1 MPDALGIAGDIIQ
14 GATALA
20 GLMLVFIG
28 NAVAGYS
35 SYAKVQQQAVRAV
48 YHQRAW
54 FGFWGVF
61 IAIIAVLLA
70 VLAKWAGIN
79 GLAIAAVFFLLIA
92 LSWAGIC
99 AWSTARE
106 IK

>member
-1 MPDALGIAGDIIQ
+1 MLDALGIAGDIIQ

-20 GLMLVFIG
+20 GLMIVFIG
-28 NAVAGYS
+28 NAVSGYS
-35 SYAKVQQQAVRAV
+35 SYDKVQQRAIRDAF
-48 YHQRAW
+48 HQRAW

-61 IAIIAVLLA
+61 VAIAAVLLA
-70 VLAKWAGIN
+70 ILAKWSASNEI
-79 GLAIAAVFFLLIA
+79 AIAAAFFLLGA
-92 LSWAGIC
+92 LVWAGVC

>member
-1 MPDALGIAGDIIQ
+1 MLDALGIAGDIIQ

-20 GLMLVFIG
+20 GLMIVFIG
-28 NAVAGYS
+28 NAVSGYS
-35 SYAKVQQQAVRAV
+35 SYDKVQQRAV
-48 YHQRAW
+48 HEAFHQRAW

-61 IAIIAVLLA
+61 IAILAVILA
-70 VLAKWAGIN
+70 VLSKWTGSNEA
-79 GLAIAAVFFLLIA
+79 AIAAAFLLLAA
-92 LSWAGIC
+92 LVWAGVC

>member
-1 MPDALGIAGDIIQ
+1 VLDALGISGDIIQ

-20 GLMLVFIG
+20 GLIIVFLG

-35 SYAKVQQQAVRAV
+35 SYDKTQQRAVRDAF
-48 YHQRAW
+48 HQRAW
-54 FGFWGVF
+54 FGFWGVI
-61 IAIIAVLLA
+61 IAIATVLLA
-70 VLAKWAGIN
+70 VLAKWSGSN
-79 GLAIAAVFFLLIA
+79 GLATTAAFFLFGA
-92 LSWAGIC
+92 LVWAGVC

>member
-20 GLMLVFIG
+20 GLMIVFLG

-35 SYAKVQQQAVRAV
+35 SYSKTQQNAVRDAF
-48 YHQRAW
+48 HQRAW

-61 IAIIAVLLA
+61 VAIAAVILS
-70 VLAKWAGIN
+70 VLAKWTGSN
-79 GLAIAAVFFLLIA
+79 DLAIAATFFLLGA
-92 LSWAGIC
+92 LVWAGVC
-99 AWSTARE
+99 AWSTAQE
-106 IK
+106 VK

>member
-1 MPDALGIAGDIIQ
+1 MLDALGIAGDIIQ

-20 GLMLVFIG
+20 GLMIVFIG
-28 NAVAGYS
+28 NAVSGYS
-35 SYAKVQQQAVRAV
+35 SYDKVQQRAVRDAFR
-48 YHQRAW
+48 QRAW

-61 IAIIAVLLA
+61 VAIVAVLLA
-70 VLAKWAGIN
+70 VLAKWTGAN
-79 GLAIAAVFFLLIA
+79 ALAIAAAFLLLGA
-92 LSWAGIC
+92 LVWAGVC

>member
-1 MPDALGIAGDIIQ
+1 MLDSLGIAGDIIQ

-20 GLMLVFIG
+20 GLMIVFIG
-28 NAVAGYS
+28 NAVSGYS
-35 SYAKVQQQAVRAV
+35 SYDKVQQRAVRDAFR
-48 YHQRAW
+48 QRAW

-61 IAIIAVLLA
+61 VSIVAVLLA
-70 VLAKWAGIN
+70 VLAKWTGAN
-79 GLAIAAVFFLLIA
+79 ALAIAAAFFLLGA
-92 LSWAGIC
+92 LVWAGVC